1 MKIDTKDIK
10 FWMDAIRNSDDRDRT
25 LESFWGGQLESK
37 AWLVET
43 VEQFRT
49 FFKNQISEPG
59 PCLIEVL
66 F

>member
-43 VEQFRT
+43 VEQFNRLEAIT
-49 FFKNQISEPG
+49 LIS
-59 PCLIEVL
+59 
-66 F
+66 